1 MMRGEDNHKQTAKAR
16 ETDAWG
22 IRFPPWL
29 ITYSDLITLLLT
41 FFILLMSMADL
52 DPVRFTEASNSLKG
66 AFGIRPHSPGSEV
79 IIPVFPT
86 PNSKTDPFQ
95 SSLLNNLQGSLKLEL
110 EELEGGF
117 GEIQIFPPESD
128 SLLVRINESLLFS
141 PGSDVLHKSSQ
152 PFLNTIADKLEHHP
166 IDVRIEG
173 HADEIASES
182 GPFKDSWELS
192 TARAVSVLRYLVQ
205 QRLIAIERLSAV
217 GYGAERPLAED
228 PNAADS
234 FLNRRVDIILRV
246 NFASGTTPAKEQ
258 RSTIPL

>member
-1 MMRGEDNHKQTAKAR
+1 MSRGEDNHQQPAKGS
-16 ETDAWG
+16 EVNAWG

-66 AFGIRPHSPGSEV
+66 AFGIRPRPPGSET

-86 PNSKTDPFQ
+86 PNSKSDPYR
-95 SSLLNNLQGSLKLEL
+95 SSLINNLHHSLKLEI

-117 GEIQIFPPESD
+117 GEIRTLATDSD
-128 SLLVRINESLLFS
+128 SLLVRINESLLFA
-141 PGSDVLHKSSQ
+141 PGSEVLLETSH
-152 PFLNTIADKLEHHP
+152 PFLSVIADKLEHHP
-166 IDVRIEG
+166 IDIRVEG
-173 HADEIASES
+173 HADKITSEA
-182 GPFKDSWELS
+182 GQFENSWELS
-192 TARAVSVLRYLVQ
+192 TARAVSVLRYFVQ

-217 GYGAERPLAED
+217 GYGAERPLVED
-228 PNAADS
+228 SNASDS

-246 NFASGTTPAKEQ
+246 NFTSGTTPAKEQ

>member
-1 MMRGEDNHKQTAKAR
+1 MIRGEDHHQQSAKGR

-66 AFGIRPHSPGSEV
+66 AFGIRPHPAGSEV

-86 PNSKTDPFQ
+86 PNSESNPYQ
-95 SSLLNNLQGSLKLEL
+95 RSLINNLHHSLKLEI
-110 EELEGGF
+110 EELDGGF
-117 GEIQIFPPESD
+117 KEIQTLARDSD
-128 SLLVRINESLLFS
+128 SLLVRINESLLFA
-141 PGSDVLHKSSQ
+141 PGSDVLRETSH
-152 PFLNTIADKLEHHP
+152 PFLTTIADKLEHHP

-173 HADEIASES
+173 HADDMILEAGQFEN
-182 GPFKDSWELS
+182 SWELS
-192 TARAVSVLRYLVQ
+192 TARAVSVLRYFVQ

-217 GYGAERPLAED
+217 GYGDERPLAED
-228 PNAADS
+228 AKVAKNP
-234 FLNRRVDIILRV
+234 LNRRVDIILQV
-246 NFASGTTPAKEQ
+246 NFPSGTTPAEEQ